1 MRIIF
6 RFVVFVI
13 TLVGVIAILIGG
25 IFLGTGNLDFLE
37 RIGIEPRLGD
47 VQITTDSAPNT
58 QEITETVGSA
68 TVLRFT
74 WRGDEIVYND
84 SVISETDFADLL
96 AQAKAS
102 ESKVEVVK
110 FSDVRVEA
118 ADRWRELLDGA
129 GVRYEIIPQE

>member
-1 MRIIF
+1 
-6 RFVVFVI
+6 
-13 TLVGVIAILIGG
+13 
-25 IFLGTGNLDFLE
+25 
-37 RIGIEPRLGD
+37 
-47 VQITTDSAPNT
+47 VQLTTDSAPNT

-118 ADRWRELLDGA
+118 ADRWREMLDGA